1 MLESRPEPVKMRS
14 VIFNPAKPATPRLPL
29 LVLFFLVAGTLGAT
43 PTGPTLRLD
52 YGRGPAAA
60 NPISQFMYFV
70 PLISPE
76 PVSIFTNAGNT
87 QCARV
92 RAFQCRTNG
101 AVFIAACEFEFTGE
115 GFLRNDLD
123 HTQLISQHR
132 QQLQAGGTLAHK
144 LGSINVE
151 GAGSGRVEI
160 TGTLTN
166 GTLVVNEVRL
176 RFDSHGHAS
185 PVSIVLQDI
194 SWRNKAIRLENETV
208 ARVSSLTFRRQPG
221 PPKMEITLVSIK
233 RREAGSGIWQNFVG
247 SLKGKVANLFI
258 PPITVTAD
266 GHQAM
271 LDFGLALATEQPA
284 FTFAFAHRLKES
296 AATTP

>member
-1 MLESRPEPVKMRS
+1 
-14 VIFNPAKPATPRLPL
+14 
-29 LVLFFLVAGTLGAT
+29 
-43 PTGPTLRLD
+43 
-52 YGRGPAAA
+52 
-60 NPISQFMYFV
+60 
-70 PLISPE
+70 
-76 PVSIFTNAGNT
+76 
-87 QCARV
+87 
-92 RAFQCRTNG
+92 
-101 AVFIAACEFEFTGE
+101 
-115 GFLRNDLD
+115 
-123 HTQLISQHR
+123 
-132 QQLQAGGTLAHK
+132 
-144 LGSINVE
+144 
-151 GAGSGRVEI
+151 
-160 TGTLTN
+160 
-166 GTLVVNEVRL
+166 
-176 RFDSHGHAS
+176 
-185 PVSIVLQDI
+185 VSIVLQDI

>member
-1 MLESRPEPVKMRS
+1 VRS
-14 VIFNPAKPATPRLPL
+14 
-29 LVLFFLVAGTLGAT
+29 
-43 PTGPTLRLD
+43 
-52 YGRGPAAA
+52 
-60 NPISQFMYFV
+60 
-70 PLISPE
+70 
-76 PVSIFTNAGNT
+76 
-87 QCARV
+87 
-92 RAFQCRTNG
+92 FQCRTNG

-233 RREAGSGIWQNFVG
+233 RREAGSGVWQNFVG

-266 GHQAM
+266 GHQVM